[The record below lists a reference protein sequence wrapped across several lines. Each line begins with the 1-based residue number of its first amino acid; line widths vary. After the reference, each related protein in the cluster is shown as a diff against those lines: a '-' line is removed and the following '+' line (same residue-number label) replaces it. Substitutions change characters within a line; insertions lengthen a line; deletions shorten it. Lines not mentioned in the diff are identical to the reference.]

1 MGRLHE
7 ESVLDRSYSINYI
20 HNCRRSGGEKS
31 RGKGER
37 IKQLDIKAVHEY
49 NNVLQRIH
57 FPERENSFGTHK
69 FTQISEH
76 FFYIPLGLMWI
87 VREEGACDLDFVLRR
102 VA

>member
-7 ESVLDRSYSINYI
+7 ESVLDRSSSINYI

-57 FPERENSFGTHK
+57 FPERETSFGTHK
-69 FTQISEH
+69 FTQILVH